1 MTAPPLRI
9 VARRLEI
16 WVAGPPP
23 PLHIHKGRPGV
34 VSLSDLAREPRLGGE
49 ISQSLLGS
57 GTSSQAA
64 VPGEL
69 CQDPCG
75 PLALLRILVPVLCSS
90 VLVCHL
96 QVSFSPMSTP
106 SNASPALISLGN
118 PGRRPKP
125 PFPRRS
131 GGQAQLSFQSAG
143 APGPL
148 TVIWQ
153 VANFRLCRR
162 VPRTGSLR
170 DPGAAPAEVGNLQA
184 AAGRAWL

>member
-9 VARRLEI
+9 VATRLEI

-75 PLALLRILVPVLCSS
+75 PVALLRVLVRVLCSS
-90 VLVCHL
+90 VLVSPP
-96 QVSFSPMSTP
+96 SFLLSNVYPFKCIP
-106 SNASPALISLGN
+106 S
-118 PGRRPKP
+118 
-125 PFPRRS
+125 FDFS
-131 GGQAQLSFQSAG
+131 GE
-143 APGPL
+143 
-148 TVIWQ
+148 
-153 VANFRLCRR
+153 
-162 VPRTGSLR
+162 PRTE
-170 DPGAAPAEVGNLQA
+170 AEASFPQGGVE
-184 AAGRAWL
+184 GRPS